1 VSRLLTAAL
10 VAAGIA
16 YCCLRWRPSRV
27 EIRGSSMAPLLW
39 AGDWALTVPAR
50 RVAVGDVVVIE
61 HPHRPGFEMVKR
73 IVAAPGDLDP
83 SGDPLGADG
92 WWVEGDN
99 PDEST
104 DSRHFGPLGRDDIL
118 AHVML
123 VYWPP
128 HRRRLL

>member
-83 SGDPLGADG
+83 SGDPLGPDG

-104 DSRHFGPLGRDDIL
+104 DSRHFGPLARGDIL
-118 AHVML
+118 AHVRL

-128 HRRRLL
+128 PHRRLL